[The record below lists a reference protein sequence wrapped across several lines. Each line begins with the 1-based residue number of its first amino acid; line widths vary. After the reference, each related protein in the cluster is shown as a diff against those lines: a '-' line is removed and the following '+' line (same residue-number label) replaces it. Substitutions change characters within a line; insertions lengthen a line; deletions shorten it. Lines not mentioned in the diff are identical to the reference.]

1 LKLRTPNFLALGFD
15 FEPLLAP
22 VDGVGYD
29 PRMYPILL
37 QIGPITIYSY
47 GVMMALG
54 FLAANWVVGKGLQY
68 QGKDPNFSSTLV
80 VWAAVGGLLGA
91 RLLFVVERL
100 PEFFTDPL
108 SMIFTGAGFTWYGG
122 LIGGVVGVT
131 LCIQRYKLSW
141 LEVMDAVAP
150 GIALGHGIGRIGC
163 HLAGDGDWGPPTT
176 LPWGVAYTD
185 AIVGWDY
192 PPGVRVHPSALYETI
207 AYTIIF
213 AILWRYRRVPRTAG
227 SLFWG
232 YLLLS
237 SLSRFLIE
245 FLRINP
251 PLAFGLSEAQII
263 SILLMIIGAGMLLW
277 RTVDN
282 PITGTASLSRI
293 AREKQ
298 R

>member
-1 LKLRTPNFLALGFD
+1 M
-15 FEPLLAP
+15 
-22 VDGVGYD
+22 GYD

-80 VWAAVGGLLGA
+80 MWAAVGGILGA
-91 RLLFVVERL
+91 RFLFIVERL

-108 SMIFTGAGFTWYGG
+108 SMIFTGAGFIWYGG

-131 LCIQRYKLSW
+131 LCIWRHKMSW

-176 LPWGVAYTD
+176 LPWGVAYTK
-185 AIVGWDY
+185 AIIGWDY

-207 AYTIIF
+207 AYTLIF
-213 AILWRYRRVPRTAG
+213 AILWRYRTVPRATG

-237 SLSRFLIE
+237 SFARLLIE
-245 FLRINP
+245 FVRINP
-251 PLAFGLSEAQII
+251 PLAFGLSEAQVI
-263 SILLMIIGAGMLLW
+263 SIIFMAIAAIMLL
-277 RTVDN
+277 RR
-282 PITGTASLSRI
+282 TGTIPATAVVPPLNRV

>member
-1 LKLRTPNFLALGFD
+1 MIRA
-15 FEPLLAP
+15 
-22 VDGVGYD
+22 
-29 PRMYPILL
+29 MYPILL
-37 QIGPITIYSY
+37 QVGPVTIYSY

-54 FLAANWVVGKGLQY
+54 FLAANWVVSKGLQY
-68 QGKDPNFSSTLV
+68 QGKDPEFSSTLV

-91 RLLFVVERL
+91 RLLFVFERL
-100 PEFFTDPL
+100 PEFFADPL

-122 LIGGVVGVT
+122 LIGGVAGVT
-131 LCIQRYKLSW
+131 LCIWRHKMSW
-141 LEVMDAVAP
+141 FEVMDAVAP
-150 GIALGHGIGRIGC
+150 SIALGHGIGRIGC

-185 AIVGWDY
+185 AIIGWDY

-207 AYTIIF
+207 AYTMIF
-213 AILWRYRRVPRTAG
+213 AILWRYRSVPRATG

-237 SLSRFLIE
+237 SFARFLIE

-251 PLAFGLSEAQII
+251 PVALGLSEAQMI
-263 SILLMIIGAGMLLW
+263 SIVLMVIGAIMLLR
-277 RTVDN
+277 RTGATPVTVTVPPLN
-282 PITGTASLSRI
+282 RV
-293 AREKQ
+293 ARGKQ

>member
-1 LKLRTPNFLALGFD
+1 LELFD
-15 FEPLLAP
+15 GEPLLASLE
-22 VDGVGYD
+22 GVGYD

-37 QIGPITIYSY
+37 QVGPITIYSY

-54 FLAANWVVGKGLQY
+54 FLAANWVVGKGLQH
-68 QGKDPNFSSTLV
+68 QGKDPNFSSILV

-100 PEFFTDPL
+100 PEFIADPL

-131 LCIQRYKLSW
+131 LCIWRHKMSW
-141 LEVMDAVAP
+141 FEVMDAVAP
-150 GIALGHGIGRIGC
+150 SIALGHGIGRIGC

-185 AIVGWDY
+185 AIIGWDY

-207 AYTIIF
+207 AYTLIF
-213 AILWRYRRVPRTAG
+213 AMLWRYRTVPHAPG

-232 YLLLS
+232 YLVLS
-237 SLSRFLIE
+237 SLARFLIE
-245 FLRINP
+245 FIRINP
-251 PLAFGLSEAQII
+251 PLAFGLSEAQMF
-263 SILLMIIGAGMLLW
+263 SIVLMIIGTVMLMRRTANNPVAG
-277 RTVDN
+277 TV
-282 PITGTASLSRI
+282 PPLHQV
-293 AREKQ
+293 AREK
-298 R
+298 

>member
-1 LKLRTPNFLALGFD
+1 
-15 FEPLLAP
+15 
-22 VDGVGYD
+22 VGYD

-54 FLAANWVVGKGLQY
+54 FLTANWVVGKGLQY
-68 QGKDPNFSSTLV
+68 QGKDPDFSSTLV

-100 PEFFTDPL
+100 PEFFADPL

-131 LCIQRYKLSW
+131 LCIQRYKMSW
-141 LEVMDAVAP
+141 LEVMDTVAP

-185 AIVGWDY
+185 AIIGWDY
-192 PPGVRVHPSALYETI
+192 PPGVRVHPSALYETL

-213 AILWRYRRVPRTAG
+213 AILWRYRRVPRATG

-237 SLSRFLIE
+237 SFARFLIE

-251 PLAFGLSEAQII
+251 PLAFGLSEAQMI
-263 SILLMIIGAGMLLW
+263 SIVLMAIGAVMLM
-277 RTVDN
+277 RQTVDT
-282 PITGTASLSRI
+282 PVAKAASPLNRV